1 MHFHVLD
8 VLYIGI
14 LSLIE
19 GFLITIWIIYVK
31 EVPPAIKGLAIV
43 KTLNLSRKE
52 ILVVADPQLKQG
64 LILKLSDDTVGGFLT
79 YQTRPNVIQNDVLTI
94 VISLDTIFV
103 HWELLGGL

>member
-1 MHFHVLD
+1 M
-8 VLYIGI
+8 
-14 LSLIE
+14 
-19 GFLITIWIIYVK
+19 
-31 EVPPAIKGLAIV
+31 AIV

-79 YQTRPNVIQNDVLTI
+79 FQTRPNVIQNDVLTI

>member
-1 MHFHVLD
+1 M
-8 VLYIGI
+8 
-14 LSLIE
+14 
-19 GFLITIWIIYVK
+19 
-31 EVPPAIKGLAIV
+31 AIV

-79 YQTRPNVIQNDVLTI
+79 FQTRPNVIQNDVLII